1 MIVNGFDINPQNGE
15 AGTYEIGIS
24 PTAINEGIDKEVQVD
39 AICGDKADTLTLI
52 HEGMRQPYGLK
63 GGGIFR
69 LSNGGRFGV
78 LKSSA
83 TESPKFEEI
92 EYVTFDG
99 TLIYDTMLYGNNKTE
114 IYIKFKRTNVTT
126 PTYLFGCDGT
136 STTRL
141 NAYLDSNGYWRYGNY
156 SKIFNTRSTSLY
168 EAAITPSKITVNDV
182 IGEFTP
188 NTFSTPHTMS
198 LGGYTTTS
206 GTRTAGYRG
215 YIYYFQVLVDGELIA
230 DWIPVRR
237 LSDGMECFWDKVTE
251 SFIEPL

>member
-24 PTAINEGIDKEVQVD
+24 PTAINEGIDKEIQVD

-52 HEGMRQPYGLK
+52 HEGMRQPFGLK
-63 GGGIFR
+63 GGGVFR
-69 LSNGGRFGV
+69 VKGSGRFGV
-78 LKSSA
+78 LKVVR
-83 TESPKFEEI
+83 PFEEI
-92 EYVTFDG
+92 EYVTFNG
-99 TLIYDTMLYGNNKTE
+99 TAIYDTMLYGNNQTA
-114 IYIKFKRTNVTT
+114 INIKFKRTNVTT

-141 NAYLDSNGYWRYGNY
+141 SAYLNSNGYWRYGNY
-156 SKIFNTRSTSLY
+156 NKIFNTRSTSIY
-168 EAAITPSKITVNDV
+168 EAEVTSGKITVNNV
-182 IGEFTP
+182 VGEFTP
-188 NTFSTPHTMS
+188 NTFTTPHTLS

-206 GTRTAGYRG
+206 GTRTAGYIG
-215 YIYYFQVLVDGELIA
+215 YIYYFQVIVDGKLVA